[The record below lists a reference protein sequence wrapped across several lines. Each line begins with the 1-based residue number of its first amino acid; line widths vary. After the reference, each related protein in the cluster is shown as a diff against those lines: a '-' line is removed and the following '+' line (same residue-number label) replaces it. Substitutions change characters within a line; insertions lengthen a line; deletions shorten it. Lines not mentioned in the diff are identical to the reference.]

1 MKAFLNG
8 NRNAILKETSAFLQ
22 KRAEVVVTDKYI
34 TDILPV
40 GLSGQNSPQCKHATM
55 IELGSVVGMALKMQ
69 VNYAKLSV
77 WCRNV

>member
-1 MKAFLNG
+1 MNRTRKAISKKVSALSV
-8 NRNAILKETSAFLQ
+8 LKG
-22 KRAEVVVTDKYI
+22 AEVVVTDKYI